1 MKPYDLDL
9 ESQGQGHANVT
20 RVKTLQKVRFS
31 PDCEHAECEG
41 EIYETIAEYEY
52 EGLPTTPP
60 ASLSTATGPRLFT
73 SSLQNH
79 VKNTV
84 QWVSRSEII
93 IVMLLHL
100 IHSYIHYPNGYA
112 NILM

>member
-1 MKPYDLDL
+1 METP
-9 ESQGQGHANVT
+9 
-20 RVKTLQKVRFS
+20 
-31 PDCEHAECEG
+31 CEG

-84 QWVSRSEII
+84 Q
-93 IVMLLHL
+93 
-100 IHSYIHYPNGYA
+100 
-112 NILM
+112 